1 MLNSL
6 GIVEF
11 PFGGFRDAVD
21 ENAVALGRRK
31 FGGKSLLEWVVRRVT
46 DSQRLDGV
54 VVVVRNQSQQ
64 RIPLEQIPPDVPIH
78 VAKQSD
84 PLACFGAALHQYPA
98 KSIVRVSVDSPFVD
112 PFLIDRLV
120 NASESHTECDYISF
134 RFGDGRP
141 VIQSRLGVVAE
152 WCRSSAIIR
161 ADREATD
168 RRDREDVTRYLYS
181 HPEIFSLRLLP
192 VPTELDRD
200 DLRLTIDVD
209 EDFENA
215 QEIYEA
221 LGPESLD
228 WQRIAGLLDQQPAI
242 RERMA
247 YLNRRRTASG
257 LASE

>member
-1 MLNSL
+1 M
-6 GIVEF
+6 
-11 PFGGFRDAVD
+11 
-21 ENAVALGRRK
+21 
-31 FGGKSLLEWVVRRVT
+31 
-46 DSQRLDGV
+46 
-54 VVVVRNQSQQ
+54 
-64 RIPLEQIPPDVPIH
+64 
-78 VAKQSD
+78 
-84 PLACFGAALHQYPA
+84 
-98 KSIVRVSVDSPFVD
+98 
-112 PFLIDRLV
+112 
-120 NASESHTECDYISF
+120 
-134 RFGDGRP
+134 
-141 VIQSRLGVVAE
+141 
-152 WCRSSAIIR
+152 
-161 ADREATD
+161 
-168 RRDREDVTRYLYS
+168 TRYLYS